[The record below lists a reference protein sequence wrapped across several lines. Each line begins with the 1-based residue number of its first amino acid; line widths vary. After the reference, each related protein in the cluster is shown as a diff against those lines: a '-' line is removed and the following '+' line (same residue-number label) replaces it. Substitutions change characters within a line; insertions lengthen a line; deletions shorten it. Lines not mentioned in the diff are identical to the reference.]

1 MKKIFV
7 LVLLA
12 MLVIIT
18 ACTSESGNS
27 SSISN
32 QTSSEKQLQ
41 TINCRVF
48 DAIDRPMSN
57 AIITISYDPSKYSD
71 GFIPGRNESVRN
83 TRTDENGNFSISL
96 NRSIQYNFT
105 ISESDFIP
113 KRNPYSYS
121 TMLIPLNNECI
132 LKPTITALQPA
143 PAPETKSERVDYP
156 SVEELNKQAGDAS
169 NWFANIVHDV
179 FTRIF

>member
-1 MKKIFV
+1 MKKFFV
-7 LVLLA
+7 LLLLA
-12 MLVIIT
+12 MFVTLT
-18 ACTSESGNS
+18 GCTSESGNS

-32 QTSSEKQLQ
+32 QTTSEKQLQ
-41 TINCRVF
+41 TVHCRVF
-48 DAIDRPMSN
+48 DAIDRPMSD
-57 AIITISYDPSKYSD
+57 AIITISYDPSKYSE
-71 GFIPGRNESVRN
+71 GFITGRNESIRN

-96 NRSIQYNFT
+96 NRSITYNFT

-121 TMLIPLNNECI
+121 TVLIPLNNECI
-132 LKPTITALQPA
+132 LKPTFTALQPA
-143 PAPETKSERVDYP
+143 PAPETKSDRVDYP
-156 SVEELNKQAGDAS
+156 SVEELNKKAGDAS

>member
-1 MKKIFV
+1 MKKFYV
-7 LVLLA
+7 LLLLA
-12 MLVIIT
+12 MLVTI
-18 ACTSESGNS
+18 AGCTSESGNS
-27 SSISN
+27 SNILN

-48 DAIDRPMSN
+48 DAIDRPMSD

-71 GFIPGRNESVRN
+71 GFIPGRNESVRT
-83 TRTDENGNFSISL
+83 TRTDENGNSSISL

-105 ISESDFIP
+105 ISESDFIS

-143 PAPETKSERVDYP
+143 PAPETKSDRADYP
-156 SVEELNKQAGDAS
+156 PVEELNKKAGDAS
-169 NWFANIVHDV
+169 NWFANVVHDV

>member
-1 MKKIFV
+1 MKKFFV
-7 LVLLA
+7 LLLLA
-12 MLVIIT
+12 MLVTIT
-18 ACTSESGNS
+18 GCISESGNS

-32 QTSSEKQLQ
+32 QISSEKQLQ
-41 TINCRVF
+41 TVYCRVF
-48 DAIDRPMSN
+48 DAIDRPMSD

-71 GFIPGRNESVRN
+71 GFIPGKNESVRN

-105 ISESDFIP
+105 ISESGFIP

-132 LKPTITALQPA
+132 LKPTFTALQPA
-143 PAPETKSERVDYP
+143 PAPETKSDRADYP
-156 SVEELNKQAGDAS
+156 SVEELNKKAGDAS

-179 FTRIF
+179 FTRMF

>member
-1 MKKIFV
+1 MKKFY
-7 LVLLA
+7 VLLLVA
-12 MLVIIT
+12 MLVTIT
-18 ACTSESGNS
+18 GCTSESGNS

-32 QTSSEKQLQ
+32 QTGSEQQLQ
-41 TINCRVF
+41 TVNCRVF
-48 DAIDRPMSN
+48 DAIDRPMSD
-57 AIITISYDPSKYSD
+57 AIITISYDSSNYSD

-96 NRSIQYNFT
+96 NRSIPYNFT

-132 LKPTITALQPA
+132 LKPTITVPQPA
-143 PAPETKSERVDYP
+143 PAPETKSDRADYP
-156 SVEELNKQAGDAS
+156 SVEELNKQAGDAA